1 MQTGILRGMSV
12 LAGLLWLASCS
23 SSPKSRDYPGYM
35 TRPYTIR
42 GHRYHPMNVEQAL
55 AYEQT
60 GIASH
65 YNECALWGL
74 VSGKT
79 AIGES
84 VRPWHL
90 HAAHP
95 TLPLPCEVLVQ
106 SLRTGKTVK
115 VRVNDRGPFI
125 KNRIIDLSEE
135 AAERLDMKHHG
146 LDKVRITVLSVGDGK
161 WKKEAPPLRHSG
173 LIPYFNT
180 FRVVLKCI
188 LATLGSISSPCRAT
202 SWRAAFT
209 TWPEAPS
216 GNFMPA
222 PSPAASI
229 QFTKRS
235 RARID
240 AAATATSL
248 SARTRCSSRTHTFL
262 AASALFRTN
271 GLANWSL
278 NAMGQSGTLAAS
290 PSITVAC
297 PQARKRFKFP
307 NSG

>member
-79 AIGES
+79 AIGEN

-95 TLPLPCEVLVQ
+95 TLP
-106 SLRTGKTVK
+106 
-115 VRVNDRGPFI
+115 
-125 KNRIIDLSEE
+125 
-135 AAERLDMKHHG
+135 
-146 LDKVRITVLSVGDGK
+146 
-161 WKKEAPPLRHSG
+161 
-173 LIPYFNT
+173 
-180 FRVVLKCI
+180 
-188 LATLGSISSPCRAT
+188 
-202 SWRAAFT
+202 
-209 TWPEAPS
+209 
-216 GNFMPA
+216 
-222 PSPAASI
+222 
-229 QFTKRS
+229 S
-235 RARID
+235 RAK
-240 AAATATSL
+240 
-248 SARTRCSSRTHTFL
+248 CSFNP
-262 AASALFRTN
+262 FE
-271 GLANWSL
+271 
-278 NAMGQSGTLAAS
+278 
-290 PSITVAC
+290 
-297 PQARKRFKFP
+297 QAKP
-307 NSG
+307 

>member
-55 AYEQT
+55 TYEQT

-79 AIGES
+79 AIGEN

-106 SLRTGKTVK
+106 
-115 VRVNDRGPFI
+115 
-125 KNRIIDLSEE
+125 NR
-135 AAERLDMKHHG
+135 K
-146 LDKVRITVLSVGDGK
+146 
-161 WKKEAPPLRHSG
+161 
-173 LIPYFNT
+173 
-180 FRVVLKCI
+180 
-188 LATLGSISSPCRAT
+188 SP
-202 SWRAAFT
+202 
-209 TWPEAPS
+209 
-216 GNFMPA
+216 
-222 PSPAASI
+222 
-229 QFTKRS
+229 
-235 RARID
+235 
-240 AAATATSL
+240 
-248 SARTRCSSRTHTFL
+248 
-262 AASALFRTN
+262 
-271 GLANWSL
+271 
-278 NAMGQSGTLAAS
+278 
-290 PSITVAC
+290 
-297 PQARKRFKFP
+297 RKRPGPLHQKQ
-307 NSG
+307 NHRS